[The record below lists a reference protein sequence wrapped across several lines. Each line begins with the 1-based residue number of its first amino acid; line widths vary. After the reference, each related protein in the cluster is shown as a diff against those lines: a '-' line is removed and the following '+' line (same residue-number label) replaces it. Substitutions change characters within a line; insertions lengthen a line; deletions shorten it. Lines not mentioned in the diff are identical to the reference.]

1 VKTFKLALFSWLE
14 VGDAASENS
23 TESHSNRVVRC
34 DPSTSKALMTFQQS
48 SESVR

>member
-23 TESHSNRVVRC
+23 TEKPYKPVHQLPR
-34 DPSTSKALMTFQQS
+34 LL
-48 SESVR
+48 